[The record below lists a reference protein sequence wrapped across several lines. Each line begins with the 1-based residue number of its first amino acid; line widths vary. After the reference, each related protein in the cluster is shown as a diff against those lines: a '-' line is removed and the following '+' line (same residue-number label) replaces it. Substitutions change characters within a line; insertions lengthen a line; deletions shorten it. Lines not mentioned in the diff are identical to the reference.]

1 MDNGYREQRTNR
13 SGGKHPSTYTSEASG
28 KWRLSPD
35 EIGQDVRDR
44 WLIIWGDGHW
54 TTAPTARRLLRE
66 IGRMQYPPMNVKE
79 VKSALVRRHLI
90 LTGEPIQVPR
100 RSTEFIHLMA
110 RVGMF
115 RLYVA

>member
-1 MDNGYREQRTNR
+1 
-13 SGGKHPSTYTSEASG
+13 
-28 KWRLSPD
+28 
-35 EIGQDVRDR
+35 
-44 WLIIWGDGHW
+44 
-54 TTAPTARRLLRE
+54 
-66 IGRMQYPPMNVKE
+66 MQHPPMNVKE